1 MLDHHIQ
8 KSIVYKLAFN
18 EALRF
23 SQLKPDDLDNKLFN
37 YHLKLVIN
45 AGLVKKDEDGKYS
58 LTAEGR
64 RVGVGV
70 LDKQFTDLDRAH
82 SVLFLIIRR
91 KSDNAWLLFKRKTHP
106 LLGDEGFMHVNP
118 VATED
123 VFKTAKERLLAKTNL
138 SASFR
143 YLGSGYFKIF
153 EDDGL
158 ESYTH
163 FTALV
168 AEDAEGEL
176 KQNNDKGEYFWQAD
190 IKDIFGELL
199 PTAQALL
206 DQYEADQP
214 FFIEKT
220 FKL

>member
-1 MLDHHIQ
+1 MCIRD
-8 KSIVYKLAFN
+8 S
-18 EALRF
+18 
-23 SQLKPDDLDNKLFN
+23 
-37 YHLKLVIN
+37 
-45 AGLVKKDEDGKYS
+45 
-58 LTAEGR
+58 
-64 RVGVGV
+64 
-70 LDKQFTDLDRAH
+70 

-91 KSDNAWLLFKRKTHP
+91 KSDKAWLLFKRKTHP
-106 LLGDEGFMHVNP
+106 LLGDVGFMHVNP

-123 VFKTAKERLLAKTNL
+123 VFKTAQDRLLTKTNL
-138 SASFR
+138 IASFK

-190 IKDIFGELL
+190 IRAIKDELL

-206 DQYEADQP
+206 QQYEAGQP
-214 FFIEKT
+214 FFIEQT
-220 FKL
+220 FNL

>member
-1 MLDHHIQ
+1 MLEHHIQ

-23 SQLKPDDLDNKLFN
+23 GQLKPDDLDNKLFN

-45 AGLVKKDEDGKYS
+45 AGLVKKDENGLYS

-91 KSDNAWLLFKRKTHP
+91 KSDKAWLLFKRKTHP
-106 LLGDEGFMHVNP
+106 LLGDVGFMHVNP

-123 VFKTAKERLLAKTNL
+123 VFKTAQDRLLTKTNL
-138 SASFR
+138 IASFK

-190 IKDIFGELL
+190 IRAIKDELL

-206 DQYEADQP
+206 QQYEAGQP
-214 FFIEKT
+214 FFIEQT
-220 FKL
+220 FNL